1 MQVDPKAAQL
11 LGNVLVFIGLPAF
24 AILIAVIS
32 LTTTAGSIHGVPVR
46 EPLFALILT
55 PLFFCAGLVAWSWLP
70 QKMTA
75 WVIMVIPGLM
85 AAYIFVGSRGMMNVS
100 MWTCVFVMACSALY
114 LAGGLRLSIGMFTG
128 NSRRAETSDW

>member
-11 LGNVLVFIGLPAF
+11 LGNVLIFIGLPAF
-24 AILIAVIS
+24 AILIAFTS

-70 QKMTA
+70 KKVA
-75 WVIMVIPGLM
+75 EWAIMVIPGLLS
-85 AAYIFVGSRGMMNVS
+85 AYVFVGSNGMMHVS

-114 LAGGLRLSIGMFTG
+114 LAGGLRLCIGMFTG
-128 NSRRAETSDW
+128 STRRAETADW